1 MRFTMLVAAMMVTAV
16 SFAESSGRTQFPG
29 TIVQQGNLVDLKIV
43 PGDKEISVFLVGDK
57 VANMKINDVGLEAQV
72 QVGKELQSLTVTRK
86 EGHFVIKNGTTS
98 RALKLKLKSN
108 DLSEQFDVHL
118 K

>member
-1 MRFTMLVAAMMVTAV
+1 MKFAVLFVGLLMTVV
-16 SFAESSGRTQFPG
+16 SFAEPSARTQFPG
-29 TIVQQGNLVDLKIV
+29 AIVQQGNLVDLKIV
-43 PGDKEISVFLVGDK
+43 PGDKEIAVFLVGDK
-57 VANMKINDVGLEAQV
+57 VANMKVSDVGLEAQV
-72 QVGKELQSLTVTRK
+72 QVGKELQSLSVTK
-86 EGHFVIKNGTTS
+86 KDGHFVIKNATTS